1 MIKKEISKV
10 KFNQI
15 YDKYNRLVMMIALS
29 ILGNRESAEDAL
41 QATFISVAQNLDKLG
56 DDPVKTRNYISST
69 AHHKALKLLEKEKRI
84 RDNEI
89 PFPAENEEKD
99 KNERKLRRHKE
110 LEIESFE
117 NEVLDKME
125 REEFLRCLEKLG
137 TENAM
142 IVKDYYCDELTF
154 RQIADKYGLSED
166 TAKKRVYRSL
176 EKLRK
181 SFLRKE

>member
-56 DDPVKTRNYISST
+56 DDPVKTRNYISAT

-117 NEVLDKME
+117 NEVLDKLE

-137 TENAM
+137 KENAK
-142 IVKDYYCDELTF
+142 IIKDYYCEELTF
-154 RQIADKYGLSED
+154 RQIADKYGLNED
-166 TAKKRVYRSL
+166 AAKKRVYRSL